1 MPLLDRT
8 GSPSPSGGQSSSARS
23 KSAKPSN
30 DGFKFGD
37 TLLGGPEA
45 DATLQAHLR
54 KYANAPKLSGADEG
68 SGSQGRGDA
77 AAALGGLGGGLSSST
92 LLGGLGGGGL
102 GLGGGIGGG
111 LGSGILSPPK
121 VTNGGM
127 DRKTAYLPV
136 SPSEGA
142 SLRNATRTNYDSLLF
157 AVQKGDVV
165 MVAEWIKGAGDRVEE
180 LLNGNPLL
188 LTRAAGSN
196 QEAVVEQLLEAKA
209 NPNGAVV
216 SANQFFRSGE
226 NRPLRVAV
234 QQGHARVVALLLERG
249 AQLEQ
254 SLSDQAMRLGVQKSS
269 SEEDGGTLLGT
280 AAFNGHADVVDALLD
295 HRADPD
301 GRNEAGKLPAFLTPL
316 MHAAYNGKAPVVQ
329 LLLERKAAPNIGHD
343 KSTNT
348 ALDFAEMQSHAE
360 CVALLEPHRLPSLEE
375 LVDCLEKGRIGV
387 AERWVARGGE
397 PTHRF
402 TAKMPEGRA
411 QVPLLVYAAMKGQV
425 DVVDWLLARKADPDA
440 AINGDPVP
448 TEADG
453 HTPLMRAC
461 MQGHAGVVRR
471 LLRGGAK
478 LAQRSVKGHTAL
490 QVAER
495 ARHPDCVNE
504 FKRHLN
510 WVAKER
516 KSAKERQAPETAAA
530 ATSGS
535 PDGADSAPA
544 PEPPLSE
551 GGAGQ
556 RGDEPMGED
565 LFCAAVFGR
574 VAVVR
579 AWLDGGGHVNAR
591 FVEPGGVRA
600 DCTLLIAACGGASLT
615 FAQHEND
622 KCALVELL
630 LSRGANVDSIGIGIA
645 GLFVSDGFDEEL
657 RGGTALMAS
666 AFFGRLSIVLLLLR
680 AGACP
685 ELKNAQGK
693 TALDMAEG
701 EGQDQVARLLL
712 P

>member
-1 MPLLDRT
+1 VAAEEHVAC
-8 GSPSPSGGQSSSARS
+8 GSSEAAKTAAAAAAAERAPDALAAAAEAAKVTLTERLAEQVDLEHTSGEANVELKFGDALIAGPPRSRSAESKKAVEQLGQAVEQLRALNAEEFS
-23 KSAKPSN
+23 KSAEPSI
-30 DGFKFGD
+30 DGFKFGEE
-37 TLLGGPEA
+37 PS
-45 DATLQAHLR
+45 
-54 KYANAPKLSGADEG
+54 NV
-68 SGSQGRGDA
+68 
-77 AAALGGLGGGLSSST
+77 GLGGGGSDLSGSP
-92 LLGGLGGGGL
+92 LLGGLGGH
-102 GLGGGIGGG
+102 
-111 LGSGILSPPK
+111 LGSGDPSHPSPFAATAPEPAAATEPTEEAAKRDQILPP
-121 VTNGGM
+121 GGCH
-127 DRKTAYLPV
+127 
-136 SPSEGA
+136 
-142 SLRNATRTNYDSLLF
+142 YDSLLF
-157 AVQKGDVV
+157 SVQKGDVTR
-165 MVAEWIKGAGDRVEE
+165 VAAWVQGAGDRVEE

-196 QEAVVEQLLEAKA
+196 QEAVVEQLLDAKA

-216 SANQFFRSGE
+216 SHNQIFGSGYKC
-226 NRPLRVAV
+226 PLRVAV

-360 CVALLEPHRLPSLEE
+360 CVALLEPHQLPSLEE
-375 LVDCLEKGRIGV
+375 LVNCLKQGNIAV
-387 AERWVARGGE
+387 LERWVARGGA

-402 TAKMPEGRA
+402 TAQMPEGRA
-411 QVPLLVYAAMKGQV
+411 QVPLLVYAAMEGQV
-425 DVVDWLLARKADPDA
+425 EVVDWLLARKADPDA

-495 ARHPDCVNE
+495 ARHPDCARE
-504 FKRHLN
+504 FKEHLN
-510 WVAKER
+510 WVAEER
-516 KSAKERQAPETAAA
+516 KAAKAVETRKK
-530 ATSGS
+530 
-535 PDGADSAPA
+535 AD
-544 PEPPLSE
+544 EVLS
-551 GGAGQ
+551 
-556 RGDEPMGED
+556 
-565 LFCAAVFGR
+565 
-574 VAVVR
+574 VA
-579 AWLDGGGHVNAR
+579 LNL
-591 FVEPGGVRA
+591 P
-600 DCTLLIAACGGASLT
+600 SL
-615 FAQHEND
+615 N
-622 KCALVELL
+622 
-630 LSRGANVDSIGIGIA
+630 
-645 GLFVSDGFDEEL
+645 
-657 RGGTALMAS
+657 
-666 AFFGRLSIVLLLLR
+666 
-680 AGACP
+680 
-685 ELKNAQGK
+685 
-693 TALDMAEG
+693 
-701 EGQDQVARLLL
+701 L